1 MLMPEK
7 IDELKEEVWTHF
19 KDFQYVFLATAEGNQ
34 PKVRPVTLI
43 YFDKRFWI
51 TTDTGSAKIKQI
63 QGNPNIEFCLYL
75 QKDSKEGYVRVSGMA
90 KIIKDR
96 KTKVK
101 VADHCDFFT
110 RHWKSVDDPNYTLIE
125 ICSKEIGY
133 IRLGE
138 FQAQRFKI

>member
-1 MLMPEK
+1 MPEK

-51 TTDTGSAKIKQI
+51 TTDTGSAKVKQI

-75 QKDSKEGYVRVSGMA
+75 QKEGKEGYIRACGMA
-90 KIIKDR
+90 EIIKDR

-101 VADHCDFFT
+101 IAHHCDFFS
-110 RHWKSVDDPNYTLIE
+110 RHWKSVDDPDYALIE
-125 ICSKEIGY
+125 ICPKEIEY
-133 IRLGE
+133 IRPGE
-138 FQAQRFKI
+138 FQTQKFKL